1 MEFTPTAQ
9 QVACLESFKL
19 NRFTTIQARAGT
31 GKTSTLKLLASTT
44 SDSILYLAFNKTM
57 AEEAKKKMPYNV
69 QCRTLHSVCYQ
80 ELPASMRHKLTRPE
94 GKYVNVAGTGS
105 EIAKYFK
112 IKPWADKRG
121 KVLITEAMLGL
132 LVKQTLAKY
141 EFSDAEHIT
150 RDHFPGTLVEDFKK
164 KGVNIPQLVTDTI
177 RYAKQL
183 WRERTDTKSPVMMT
197 HDTYVKLYQL
207 SGKDLG
213 YDIIFGDEFQDVN
226 SAFLSILKNA
236 VSAKRIVVVGDEYQS
251 IYQFRGSVNMMTETA
266 TMGAE
271 LHLSASFRF
280 GPKVGKLAEDVLKV
294 TAQGEVEVE
303 GRGFDTA
310 VGSGHSSFVDTNK
323 PYTIIFRK
331 NMTMLLAAMD
341 LIADGIEINMHV
353 DTRDFV
359 SMVDSVNALR
369 RGETNKVKHESIL
382 PYASWEEFVEG
393 AESDPD
399 AKRLLN
405 IIVSGKAGMIA
416 QTLRNYRP
424 SKNAKVTL
432 VTGHK
437 CKGLEFDQV
446 ILGAD
451 FPSNYNKEGQW
462 VGLEDAERNLLY
474 VAVTRAIK
482 VLQWN
487 ETVQEILDM
496 QREVMRE
503 DTNAEFNHLI
513 KNQVNSLMNDVE
525 V

>member
-9 QVACLESFKL
+9 QAACLESFKL

-80 ELPASMRHKLTRPE
+80 ELPVEMRHKLTRPE

-105 EIAKYFK
+105 EIAKRFK

-121 KVLITEAMLGL
+121 KVMITEAMLGL
-132 LVKQTLAKY
+132 LVKQTLGKY

-150 RDHFPGTLVEDFKK
+150 RDHFPGAYVEDFKK
-164 KGVNIPQLVTDTI
+164 KGVNIPQLVTDVI

-183 WRERTDTKSPVMMT
+183 WRERTDSTSNVMMT

-207 SGKDLG
+207 SGRDLG

-226 SAFLSILKNA
+226 AAFLSILKNA
-236 VSAKRIVVVGDEYQS
+236 KSAKRIVVVGDEFQS
-251 IYQFRGSVNMMTETA
+251 IYQFRGSTNMMTETS

-280 GPKVGKLAEDVLKV
+280 GPRVGKLAEDVLKT
-294 TAQGEVEVE
+294 TATGNVEVE
-303 GRGFDTA
+303 GKGFNTE
-310 VGSGHSSFVDTNK
+310 VGSGYSSFVDTSK
-323 PYTIIFRK
+323 PYTMIFRK
-331 NMTMLLAAMD
+331 NMSMLLAAMD
-341 LIADGIEINMHV
+341 KIADGVEVNMHV

-369 RGETNKVKHESIL
+369 RGEINKVKHESIL
-382 PYASWEEFVEG
+382 PYTSWEDFVEG

-424 SKNAKVTL
+424 SKNAHVTF

-446 ILGAD
+446 ILAND

-487 ETVQEILDM
+487 DTVQEILDM
-496 QREVMRE
+496 QRESADSKI
-503 DTNAEFNHLI
+503 DTEFNSLVKSQI
-513 KNQVNSLMNDVE
+513 KSLMSDVE

>member
-1 MEFTPTAQ
+1 
-9 QVACLESFKL
+9 
-19 NRFTTIQARAGT
+19 
-31 GKTSTLKLLASTT
+31 
-44 SDSILYLAFNKTM
+44 
-57 AEEAKKKMPYNV
+57 
-69 QCRTLHSVCYQ
+69 
-80 ELPASMRHKLTRPE
+80 
-94 GKYVNVAGTGS
+94 
-105 EIAKYFK
+105 
-112 IKPWADKRG
+112 
-121 KVLITEAMLGL
+121 
-132 LVKQTLAKY
+132 
-141 EFSDAEHIT
+141 
-150 RDHFPGTLVEDFKK
+150 
-164 KGVNIPQLVTDTI
+164 
-177 RYAKQL
+177 
-183 WRERTDTKSPVMMT
+183 MMT

-294 TAQGEVEVE
+294 TAQGDVEVE